1 MAVPPPEAPTFDLQS
16 HSTCSDGALPPRE
29 VVARAAAAGVE
40 LLALSDHDTV
50 EGVDEAIAA
59 GREHG
64 VRIVPAVEI
73 SVLDGEHDD
82 LHMLAY
88 CVDHHSPRLLEVLG
102 LCRADRGTRAAR
114 MADALEQEGLIVDR
128 TELAARRA
136 AGGAVGRPHL
146 ARAVASHPGN
156 AKRLAAEGLA
166 RPGDTVMQ
174 IADAVLVRY
183 LIPGGAAFRPRA
195 APTVEGCIEIIH
207 EAGGL
212 AVWAHPFWDLS
223 DPDEVLGAIDRFAAA
238 GLDGVEAFYVTHTPE
253 QTRLIVDHCAGL
265 DLLTT
270 GSADFHGPDHAR
282 FHTFRA
288 FGLHGRAPRLGPIGE
303 IPPVRP

>member
-1 MAVPPPEAPTFDLQS
+1 MAVPDPEAPTFDLQS
-16 HSTCSDGALPPRE
+16 HSTCSDGALPPSQ
-29 VVARAAAAGVE
+29 VVARAAAAGVQ

-50 EGVDEAIAA
+50 EGVEEALAA

-73 SVLDGEHDD
+73 STLDGEHDD
-82 LHMLAY
+82 LHVLAY
-88 CVDHHSPRLLEVLG
+88 NVDHRSPRLLEVLA

-114 MADALEQEGLIVDR
+114 MADALEEEGLVVDR

-146 ARAVASHPGN
+146 ARAVASQPGN
-156 AKRLAAEGLA
+156 AKRLQAEGLA
-166 RPGDTVMQ
+166 RPGDSLMQ
-174 IADAVLVRY
+174 IADAVLVKY

-195 APTVEGCIEIIH
+195 APTVEGAIEIIH

-212 AVWAHPFWDLS
+212 AVWAHPFWDL
-223 DPDEVLGAIDRFAAA
+223 DDDDEVLGAIDRFAAA

-253 QTRLIVDHCAGL
+253 QTRLTVDRCDALG
-265 DLLTT
+265 LLTT

-288 FGLHGRAPRLGPIGE
+288 FGLHGRTPNLGPIAD
-303 IPPVRP
+303 PPTA